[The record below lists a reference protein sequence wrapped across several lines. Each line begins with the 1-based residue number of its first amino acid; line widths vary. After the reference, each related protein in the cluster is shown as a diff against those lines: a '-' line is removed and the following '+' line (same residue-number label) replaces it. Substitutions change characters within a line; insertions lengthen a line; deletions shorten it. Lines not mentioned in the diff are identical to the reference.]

1 MLRVVTLS
9 NSPDCVNRSFNVF
22 QSTLTDRFLFDTL
35 QVNDVQIF
43 PTPAF
48 DIYIP
53 LSDSLGVNDNLIW
66 AGKDNHFV
74 TLTDGLDIRD
84 VFILFDKTK
93 THFVTLRDKI
103 DSITDEYDTTKTN
116 KTITI
121 SLTESLN
128 LQE

>member
-1 MLRVVTLS
+1 M
-9 NSPDCVNRSFNVF
+9 
-22 QSTLTDRFLFDTL
+22 
-35 QVNDVQIF
+35 
-43 PTPAF
+43 
-48 DIYIP
+48 
-53 LSDSLGVNDNLIW
+53 SDSLGVNDNLIW